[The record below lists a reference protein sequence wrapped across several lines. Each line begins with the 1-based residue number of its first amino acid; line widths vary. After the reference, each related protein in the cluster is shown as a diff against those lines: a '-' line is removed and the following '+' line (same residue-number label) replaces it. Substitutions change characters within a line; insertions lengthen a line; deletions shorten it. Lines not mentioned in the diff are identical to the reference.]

1 MRWKR
6 FFSIEIFLLVFFL
19 LILLFSQILDN
30 SSPIFVSNVPSIQQ
44 SHDPLKFPHNNSP
57 SFSMTY
63 EPHDPIFI
71 DSNTD
76 FNNTATAEN
85 WPGNGTPGNPYIIE
99 GLSIT
104 RPFGYQIV
112 EIRNTDVHFKLKNNL
127 LVGDQDR
134 NMYGIVLANIENGE
148 VNGNIISN
156 TSTFGININSINK
169 SVIHNNH
176 IWNSSRGIEVWNC
189 LNLYIENN
197 TIVNHWESGISIHSS
212 VKSKIYGNN
221 ISNIRDIAIHLED
234 TTNSNVSHNI
244 LFNNGAGISITTGSE
259 ILFSLQAKISVTGNT
274 ISFNHGDGIH
284 IWELQGNTISDNRII
299 NNEGEGIYLWN
310 SGNNTILNNSLRNDG
325 FTIEGE
331 WELRHYLQAAISD
344 NTVNGKALIY
354 WQHVENATIPVETG
368 QVVLVNCTNITV
380 SNQNLSTVST
390 GLLAVSSPNVSF
402 LNSIVANNTRNGIR
416 LFDSSNSLITNLIIY
431 NNSWSGIEIENSW
444 KSTISENNVTYNQG
458 GGITI
463 RDSDNTRIVNN
474 NVSNNLGDGI
484 NLGTSERSTIS
495 DNFIFNNSYWW
506 WYGGTGVFLW
516 ESGDSILS
524 NNRIIAN
531 KGEGMALWDSPSC
544 SLSRNFISLNR
555 MSAIILGRSGNNLIL
570 ENILETQGL
579 AIEGWEKEHYKQAKV
594 ENNTVNGKPLLYWE
608 NFYDKTVPKGVGQ
621 VILVDC
627 MNIEVIG
634 QDLSNAST
642 GFLAVFSS
650 NLLIRNNS
658 FSYNA
663 RNGIFLKD
671 CTYAEIFNN
680 DFRNNQW
687 TGISLIDSENSILSE
702 NTISSNNGAGIELL
716 NSGDSTL
723 SENTI
728 SNNQWCGIYMSESSN
743 TKITKNSIL
752 MNDGCGIAIDSSTLV
767 TISRNTIS
775 YNREYGISLYFE
787 TENITVTMND
797 FIGNNHQGNCQA
809 SDDGHNNQFYRN
821 YWSDWIQPDKN
832 GDGVVDR
839 PYLIDGESWN
849 YDNHPRVSS
858 ITDPTFYI
866 SENTIIG
873 GILLVVILSTLGVV
887 IKLQKRTNP

>member
-30 SSPIFVSNVPSIQQ
+30 FSPIFVSNIPSTQQ
-44 SHDPLKFPHNNSP
+44 SHDYLKFPHNNPP
-57 SFSMTY
+57 SLSMTY

-71 DSNTD
+71 DGNTD
-76 FNNTATAEN
+76 FNNTAAAEN

-99 GLSIT
+99 GLNIT
-104 RPFGYQIV
+104 NPLSYQII

-127 LVGDQDR
+127 LVGNQNR
-134 NMYGIVLANIENGE
+134 NMYGIFLANIENGE
-148 VNGNIISN
+148 VS
-156 TSTFGININSINK
+156 
-169 SVIHNNH
+169 
-176 IWNSSRGIEVWNC
+176 
-189 LNLYIENN
+189 
-197 TIVNHWESGISIHSS
+197 
-212 VKSKIYGNN
+212 GNN
-221 ISNIRDIAIHLED
+221 ISNVNNRAIHLED
-234 TTNSNVSHNI
+234 TTNSNISHNI
-244 LFNNGAGISITTGSE
+244 LFNNEAGISITTESE
-259 ILFSLQAKISVTGNT
+259 ILFSLQANISVTGNT
-274 ISFNHGDGIH
+274 ISFNHGHGIH
-284 IWELQGNTISDNRII
+284 IWELQGNTISDNRIF

-310 SGNNTILNNSLRNDG
+310 SGNNTILNNSLRNDS

-331 WELRHYLQAAISD
+331 WELRHYLQAAISN

-354 WQHVENATIPVETG
+354 WQHVENATIPAETG
-368 QVVLVNCTNITV
+368 QVVLVNCTNVTV

-390 GLLAVSSPNVSF
+390 GLLAVSSPNLSF
-402 LNSIVANNTRNGIR
+402 LNSIVANNTSNGIR

-431 NNSWSGIEIENSW
+431 NNSRSGIEIESSW
-444 KSTISENNVTYNQG
+444 KSTISENNVTYNKG
-458 GGITI
+458 GGIII
-463 RDSDNTRIVNN
+463 RDSGNTRIVNN

-484 NLGTSERSTIS
+484 NLGMSERSTIS
-495 DNFIFNNSYWW
+495 DNFIFNNSWW
-506 WYGGTGVFLW
+506 GWWGWSGTGVSLW

-531 KGEGMALWDSPSC
+531 KREGIALSNSPSC
-544 SLSRNFISLNR
+544 SLSRNFISRNK
-555 MSAIILGRSGNNLIL
+555 MAAIILGSSGYSLILDNIL
-570 ENILETQGL
+570 ENQGL
-579 AIEGWEKEHYKQAKV
+579 AIEGWEIEHYKQANV

-608 NFYDKTVPKGVGQ
+608 NFYDITVPKGVGQ
-621 VILVDC
+621 IILVDC
-627 MNIEVIG
+627 MNVKVID

-650 NLLIRNNS
+650 NLLIQNNS
-658 FSYNA
+658 FSYNI

-671 CTYAEIFNN
+671 CTYTKILNN

-687 TGISLIDSENSILSE
+687 TGITLHDSENSILSE
-702 NTISSNNGAGIELL
+702 NTVSNNNGAGIELL

-743 TKITKNSIL
+743 SKITKNAII
-752 MNDGCGIAIDSSTLV
+752 MNDGCGIIIDYSTLV
-767 TISRNTIS
+767 TVSHNTIS
-775 YNREYGISLYFE
+775 YNREYGISLYVE
-787 TENITVTMND
+787 TENITVMMND
-797 FIGNNHQGNCQA
+797 FIGNNQQGNCQA
-809 SDDGHNNQFYRN
+809 SDDGRNNQFSQN

-832 GDGVVDR
+832 GNGVVDR
-839 PYLIDGESWN
+839 PYLIDGESGN

-873 GILLVVILSTLGVV
+873 GILLVVILGALGVV
-887 IKLQKRTNP
+887 LKLQKRTNP